1 MPNELFVKNNVPIPK
16 PQLYPASKIAVGA
29 VLYSC
34 TAWTDDAG
42 KTSIEVNE
50 WIVRSIRAKR
60 GTKTRMGFAT
70 SFGHDRTQ
78 YVNITKKIDLVTW
91 GKRSTKNGDYGWRKT
106 IPSYCTR
113 QFAVGSCL
121 PHGIYTTI
129 RAAILYETSITRDY
143 LADCKAA
150 NQADRDEDEIA
161 ASEAQY
167 AALKRRFAKLNCR
180 PIRTIQSVPVA
191 A

>member
-1 MPNELFVKNNVPIPK
+1 VTIPK

-34 TAWTDDAG
+34 AAWTNDAG
-42 KTSIEVNE
+42 KTSTEINE
-50 WIVRSIRAKR
+50 WIVRSIQAKR

-78 YVNITKKIDLVTW
+78 YVNITERIDHVTW

-121 PHGIYTTI
+121 PRGIYTTV
-129 RAAILYETSITRDY
+129 RAAILYETCVTRDY
-143 LADCKAA
+143 LADCKSA
-150 NQADRDEDEIA
+150 NQADRNEDEIA

-167 AALKRRFAKLNCR
+167 AALKRRFATLNSR
-180 PIRTIQSVPVA
+180 PIKPSQSAPVA